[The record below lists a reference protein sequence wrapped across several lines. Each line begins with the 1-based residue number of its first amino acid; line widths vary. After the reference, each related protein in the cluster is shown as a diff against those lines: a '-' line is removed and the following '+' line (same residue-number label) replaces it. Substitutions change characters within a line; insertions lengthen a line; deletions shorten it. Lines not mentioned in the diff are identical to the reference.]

1 MFKNRDEAGIQLG
14 QALKGRGYERPIV
27 LGIPRG
33 GVVPAAQVARAL
45 GGDLGVVVARKL
57 GAPYQRELAIGA
69 VTADGVA
76 WVNEELVRDIGVD
89 PEYLRAEA
97 ARQAAEAARREA
109 AFDGHRRPPIKGRTV
124 IIVDDGL
131 ATGATAIAATRSM
144 KAAGAGR
151 VIVAVPVGPSHTVRA
166 LEDEADEVF
175 ALEVRDDFMA
185 IGQFYRDFTQVEDAE
200 ARRILA
206 DFEREH
212 ARAGTVAG
220 GPVPNA
226 PSAEVGAGANRR

>member
-1 MFKNRDEAGIQLG
+1 MFKNRDEAGIQLAR
-14 QALKGRGYERPIV
+14 ALQSRGYEHPIV

-33 GVVPAAQVARAL
+33 GIVPAAHVARAL

-57 GAPYQRELAIGA
+57 GAPYQHELAIGA

-89 PEYLRAEA
+89 PEYLHAET
-97 ARQAAEAARREA
+97 ARQAEEASRREA
-109 AFDGHRRPPIKGRTV
+109 AFDGHRRPPVKGRTV

-151 VIVAVPVGPSHTVRA
+151 VVVAVPVGPSHTVRA
-166 LEDEADEVF
+166 LQNEADEVF

-185 IGQFYRDFTQVEDAE
+185 IGQFYRDFTQVEDE
-200 ARRILA
+200 EVRGILA
-206 DFEREH
+206 NFERERG
-212 ARAGTVAG
+212 RAGTAAG
-220 GPVPNA
+220 GPVSSA
-226 PSAEVGAGANRR
+226 PSAAGANRR